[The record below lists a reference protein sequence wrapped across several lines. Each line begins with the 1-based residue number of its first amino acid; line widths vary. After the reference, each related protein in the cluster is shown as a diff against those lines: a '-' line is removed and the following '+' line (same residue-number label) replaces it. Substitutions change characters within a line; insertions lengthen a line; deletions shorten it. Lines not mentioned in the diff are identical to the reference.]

1 MAMFYFWVVILI
13 VLEFG
18 ISFHGKQK
26 AFKSVSIPICKKTPL
41 ASNPDGIRSQWCFYQ
56 KFSKYMLQ
64 ISAYLNSLE
73 AMILPSIS
81 RYSTMTDS
89 ASGTTSLRESNT
101 DVKTSDIESNALSK
115 LPFIRDVS
123 PKSMLY

>member
-1 MAMFYFWVVILI
+1 MFYFLVVILI

-18 ISFHGKQK
+18 ISFHKK
-26 AFKSVSIPICKKTPL
+26 AIKPLYIPICIKTPL

-56 KFSKYMLQ
+56 KYYKYMLK

-73 AMILPSIS
+73 RIILPSIS

-89 ASGTTSLRESNT
+89 ASGMTCLREDNM
-101 DVKTSDIESNALSK
+101 DVKTSDIESNELSK
-115 LPFIRDVS
+115 LPFNTEVS
-123 PKSMLY
+123 PTSILY

>member
-1 MAMFYFWVVILI
+1 MFYFWVVILI

-18 ISFHGKQK
+18 ISFDKK
-26 AFKSVSIPICKKTPL
+26 VIKPLYIPICKKTQL

>member
-1 MAMFYFWVVILI
+1 MFYFWVVILI

-18 ISFHGKQK
+18 ISFDKK
-26 AFKSVSIPICKKTPL
+26 VIKPLYIPICKKTPL

-56 KFSKYMLQ
+56 KFSKYMLK

>member
-18 ISFHGKQK
+18 ISFDKK
-26 AFKSVSIPICKKTPL
+26 VIKPLYIPICKKTPL

-56 KFSKYMLQ
+56 KFSKYMLK

-73 AMILPSIS
+73 TMTLPSIS

-89 ASGTTSLRESNT
+89 ASGTASLRESNIY
-101 DVKTSDIESNALSK
+101 VKVSDMESNERSK
-115 LPFIRDVS
+115 LSFTKEVS
-123 PKSMLY
+123 PTSIVY